1 MTNCKDFKVLGKF
14 KGDDIEFTVAG
25 VNKKAIKEYML
36 ETYGLDGVFDAFTRS
51 LDIPA
56 GRTGK
61 LTHTYID
68 QTWSGTVVDYLG
80 EPFTYYE
87 KSSIHLEPAPFK
99 ISMLDAFWDYMC
111 GIQQREK

>member
-1 MTNCKDFKVLGKF
+1 MVQ
-14 KGDDIEFTVAG
+14 KGNDIEFTVAG

-68 QTWSGTVVDYLG
+68 REWQGEVVDYLG
-80 EPFTYYE
+80 QKFPYYE

-99 ISMLDAFWDYMC
+99 ISMLDAF
-111 GIQQREK
+111 GIICVALSKGEMIWKKK

>member
-1 MTNCKDFKVLGKF
+1 
-14 KGDDIEFTVAG
+14 
-25 VNKKAIKEYML
+25 ML
-36 ETYGLDGVFDAFTRS
+36 ETYGIEEVFNHFTRS

-68 QTWSGTVVDYLG
+68 QLWTGQVVDYLG
-80 EPFTYYE
+80 EQFTYYE

-99 ISMLDAFWDYMC
+99 ISMLDAFWDYIC
-111 GIQQREK
+111 GIQQREE